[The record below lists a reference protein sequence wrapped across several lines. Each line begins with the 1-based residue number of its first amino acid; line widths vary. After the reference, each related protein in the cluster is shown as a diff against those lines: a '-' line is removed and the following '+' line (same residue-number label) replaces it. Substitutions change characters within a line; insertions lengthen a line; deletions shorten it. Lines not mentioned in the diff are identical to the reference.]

1 MNRQKFYNL
10 NDDLAPY
17 LDHLD
22 YNVDQAGKLLGLLFT
37 LPSQT
42 DCEDDITLLPEC
54 NKDALNQ
61 LISTAKRL
69 SSYADKFQNK
79 VSELAKKLNTEFK

>member
-10 NDDLAPY
+10 NDDLAQY

-22 YNVDQAGKLLGLLFT
+22 YNVDQAGKLLGLLFN
-37 LPSQT
+37 LPNHT
-42 DCEDDITLLPEC
+42 DYEEDITSLPEC

-61 LISTAKRL
+61 LVSTAKRL

-79 VSELAKKLNTEFK
+79 VSEVSKKLAELK

>member
-1 MNRQKFYNL
+1 MKVQEFYNL
-10 NDDLAPY
+10 NGDLAPY
-17 LDHLD
+17 IANLD
-22 YNVDQAGKLLGLLFT
+22 YGVDQANRLLGLLFT
-37 LPSQT
+37 LYNA
-42 DCEDDITLLPEC
+42 DCEDNITSLPEF

-61 LISTAKRL
+61 LINTAKRV